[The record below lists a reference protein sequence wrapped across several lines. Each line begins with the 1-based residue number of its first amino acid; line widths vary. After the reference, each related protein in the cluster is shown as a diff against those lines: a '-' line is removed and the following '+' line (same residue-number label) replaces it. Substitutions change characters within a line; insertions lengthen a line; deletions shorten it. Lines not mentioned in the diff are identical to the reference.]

1 MERLCYFY
9 LKIFLKMKLHLTQ
22 KIGLGGITFILLIS
36 FVFYLGNYFSPFMLA
51 FTIPFFVLVLIGY
64 SINNSNKTRE
74 E

>member
-1 MERLCYFY
+1 
-9 LKIFLKMKLHLTQ
+9 MKLHLTQ

-36 FVFYLGNYFSPFMLA
+36 FVFYLGNYFSPFILA